1 MLASVTSQDPQQT
14 ATSVEPGPLSSKS
27 CSAVLPASDDEP
39 VAGGLAHV
47 SSSYALPL
55 HATKPSIDKDDPSGS
70 PLLFSEDTSYTS
82 STPES
87 LSQKATESN
96 LAWLR
101 ANLRR
106 TMLTYCI
113 FLAQEIPTHL
123 LLSAVLALLGGLMT
137 EMFCAGDS
145 SGTLSLVL
153 CPNRASLHHQFVEL
167 GRSVVSLEKT
177 LRTGMQCDSPIINK
191 AGHQT
196 RNFANLD
203 DGALPI
209 VELTSPTYQ
218 TSSRPD
224 IQFWR
229 RRINRTQQANHPPST
244 VLKDIVT
251 AGSCWPMGGSAGR
264 LGVRLARDILIQN
277 FTLTHVRTTPPS
289 VLLSAPKDLVLWG
302 VVKLPDHL
310 RPVVYERVISRS
322 PFPPL
327 PLPKEYLSSSWDA
340 VPLGTFT
347 YDIHHEDLTQSF
359 VVDPILD
366 KFNTQVSIVVL
377 EVVSNWGSPHFTCL
391 YNFGVYGSAL

>member
-191 AGHQT
+191 AGH
-196 RNFANLD
+196 
-203 DGALPI
+203 
-209 VELTSPTYQ
+209 
-218 TSSRPD
+218 
-224 IQFWR
+224 
-229 RRINRTQQANHPPST
+229 
-244 VLKDIVT
+244 
-251 AGSCWPMGGSAGR
+251 
-264 LGVRLARDILIQN
+264 
-277 FTLTHVRTTPPS
+277 
-289 VLLSAPKDLVLWG
+289 
-302 VVKLPDHL
+302 
-310 RPVVYERVISRS
+310 
-322 PFPPL
+322 
-327 PLPKEYLSSSWDA
+327 
-340 VPLGTFT
+340 
-347 YDIHHEDLTQSF
+347 
-359 VVDPILD
+359 
-366 KFNTQVSIVVL
+366 
-377 EVVSNWGSPHFTCL
+377 
-391 YNFGVYGSAL
+391 